1 MEFYFGTSFV
11 AGWLFFKISLLHRP
25 SNAVRRFFRERGFHP
40 GKSYLCWG
48 NLAGY
53 PSQQQVQC
61 TEDGQ
66 CENRNDEEEAGIA
79 GSMEDLQALL
89 AHMRQKKVQKSVLEL
104 RIKVALY

>member
-1 MEFYFGTSFV
+1 MWNFTSERFSWQ
-11 AGWLFFKISLLHRP
+11 GGFSLKFRCSTGHRT
-25 SNAVRRFFRERGFHP
+25 RCEDFFRERGFHP

-79 GSMEDLQALL
+79 GSMEDLEDWFPDLIVNI
-89 AHMRQKKVQKSVLEL
+89 QKFQN
-104 RIKVALY
+104 AQ